1 MASLFSDFLQE
12 LEVRHTEDYS
22 DSRFAS
28 MPFKSMFGLSKL
40 LSAYGIANEGVRIAD
55 KDEISALSTPF
66 LAETPAGFVIVTSV
80 DGGRVGYMS
89 WGERET
95 ADAADFKRAWTGVAL
110 LAYPDEHSAEPDY
123 DKHALLQLIGKAK
136 KWALWALAAFVF
148 AYFFIANGIY
158 RHWST
163 VALAGF
169 DLLGLWL
176 TSMLVQKTLK
186 IKSKAADHVCGILQA
201 GGCDSVLELKA
212 SSFFGIF
219 KWSEVG
225 FAYFSVSLAALL
237 CFPGSI
243 GALALCN
250 VCCLPF
256 TVWSIWYQKF
266 RAKVWCTL
274 CVSVQCTLWLL
285 FLCYLLGGWLRQ
297 ALPLTL
303 PTFVLAASYGAVL
316 LGLNRLDKFYNSGSD
331 ETDTATTA

>member
-1 MASLFSDFLQE
+1 MASLFSDFLTE
-12 LEVRHTEDYS
+12 LGVRHTEGYS

-28 MPFKSMFGLSKL
+28 MPFQSMFGLSKL
-40 LSAYGIANEGVRIAD
+40 LAAYGVPSEGVRIAD
-55 KDEISALSTPF
+55 KDELSALTPPF
-66 LAETPAGFVIVTSV
+66 LAETPGGFVIVTSV
-80 DGGRVGYMS
+80 GSDRVGYMS

-95 ADAADFKRAWTGVAL
+95 VGASDFKRAWTGVAL
-110 LAYPDEHSAEPDY
+110 LAFPDRQSVEPDY
-123 DKHALLQLIGKAK
+123 DKHALLQFVGRAK
-136 KWALWALAAFVF
+136 KWVLWALAVAIF
-148 AYFFIANGIY
+148 AYFFVTNGIY

-163 VALAGF
+163 VMLVVF

-176 TSMLVQKTLK
+176 TTMLVQKTLK
-186 IKSKAADHVCGILQA
+186 IKNKAADHVCGILEA
-201 GGCDSVLELKA
+201 GGCDSILELKA

-237 CFPGSI
+237 AFPGSI

-285 FLCYLLGGWLRQ
+285 FVCYLLGGWLAQ
-297 ALPLTL
+297 ALPLRL
-303 PTFVLAASYGAVL
+303 STFVLAACYGAAL
-316 LGLNRLDKFYNSGSD
+316 LGLNKLDNFYNPGSD
-331 ETDTATTA
+331 ETDTASQS